1 MGNRKGLSFD
11 DYRIKMVLYQYSQSY
26 PHQSEGEYTFPFG
39 GTEEYV
45 LANFSGLTKIPP
57 LPKVGSPHVWV
68 CFDPST
74 SQWHYR
80 EIYHRL
86 ICEANDLD
94 DVLDYKALRRLE
106 YPPET
111 DFLDGQA
118 KGDEAQLLAYY
129 EACRR
134 VKLRYPKNFVPITRR
149 DYLVKKIGLRTEKE
163 VKDFQIGD
171 DTISI
176 VIPTLSKLEA
186 ELNIV
191 KDGVGFLKEDIDTL
205 KVARTLAKSEIT
217 KLKKE
222 VQATNKRIEDL
233 PAYEVQTETER
244 IKANLATTNDRLTTL
259 QNSLDMVISALRKRY
274 IM

>member
-1 MGNRKGLSFD
+1 MVKQYWRFDPFHPKRLVGL
-11 DYRIKMVLYQYSQSY
+11 YTPMA
-26 PHQSEGEYTFPFG
+26 GE
-39 GTEEYV
+39 TEE
-45 LANFSGLTKIPP
+45 LLDSNDSLTSVPP
-57 LPKVGSPHVWV
+57 PVEQTGSHILT
-68 CFDPST
+68 CFDT
-74 SQWHYR
+74 EKQQWFYL
-80 EIYHRL
+80 EQYNPL
-86 ICEANDLD
+86 TDQKNTLD
-94 DVLDYKALRRLE
+94 DVLDYKALRKME

-111 DFLDGQA
+111 DYLDAQA
-118 KGDEAQLLAYY
+118 KADEAQLLAYY
-129 EACRR
+129 EACRK
-134 VKLRYPKNFVPITRR
+134 VKARYPKNFVPITRR

-176 VIPTLSKLEA
+176 VIPTLSKVEA

-191 KDGVGFLKEDIDTL
+191 KEGVGFLKEDIDTL